1 MQRRACLHQTMMA
14 LSQQYREL
22 DDAYLQARYIDVEDI
37 MHRTLGHLTDV
48 TDNALFCYIAPS

>member
-1 MQRRACLHQTMMA
+1 MMA